1 MPRLVEYIIAVG
13 IKRPKVDS
21 TESPEL
27 IKRYPREDH
36 KDFPLHPDIVFFCQP
51 EGCSTSSKKI
61 SLHQINTFV
70 FTLTDKETSITRFG
84 ICCNFFRPCLGAP
97 QNNKK
102 QVEQLSLEGDLIEK
116 KDVNEIDK
124 KRLSLNSLT
133 KKSSLA
139 SNLVL
144 CYSLTSICIIS
155 SFPFFSTFRE
165 CLYVL
170 RKLVESRNNNKK
182 EIFDKLS
189 NDLVD
194 DINQNINQLTLIQ
207 CRNWSLLFNNQD
219 YLNSQSI
226 NTDILDVDY
235 WIRNLLKIP
244 LPVSGLNRVEVEL
257 LPRHIQPPLTFALP
271 ESSRF
276 SFSDYPVHLPLE
288 LLGVETC
295 LKILTCIMLE
305 HKVVIQSR
313 DYNALSISVMSLTT
327 MLYPLEYMFPII
339 PLLPTCMKNAEQL
352 LLAPS
357 PFVIGIPS
365 SFFRIKGMS
374 FQVPNDILIVDLDT
388 NKMSVPLSMDEIPSL
403 PEPEGTILKDELNQR
418 FIKIVRK
425 WRAQSRDAA
434 LADAYFAMDLMCG
447 FQKRLKVRVNPRR
460 ERVDDSWSTLQL
472 INMGKPRLL
481 LQNTI
486 IFIILYYIYIYIY
499 IFFFFFFF
507 YFLACLFSPH
517 SVSDID
523 GDSSSPLIGR
533 MNERNNNFYGNDID
547 SVDIA
552 VRCALAKF
560 FMSPNVLGNFMNH
573 TRVLRLY
580 PRPVVALQK
589 EAFIISRPC
598 QSKFIE
604 ALAKTQAV
612 EYFAEW
618 MVNPTNTVFKKV
630 EAGIYDP
637 RIIGDKPRWYSH
649 YVQPFYYQVHNPHSH
664 LGSDLVDDSDSDPN
678 FDEPDNIKNGD
689 HDLDEHNACSCC
701 SSFEDSDSEVID
713 VFGSEDNACDEAS
726 LNNNLNHIN
735 SKIQELYDTS
745 YSNVLTDQDA
755 EEIKERINT
764 NSVFLTPV
772 YRAEEKG
779 NTYTAELAK
788 NKVHLPEPLIVPR
801 ANSFAALT
809 SNDKKSIE
817 LVGKMAIGRSLS
829 AVLGSIKSKSGP
841 KSSVSESNSSV
852 VSASNMNSSL
862 KGKPVKLISS
872 RNLEGRRESDITE
885 SIRIIEPNDQKIYSS
900 DNQQF
905 LTEVAGY
912 VKSGDGVGWLSTKRL
927 RRILVHEGLRQY
939 LINQLDLDVKD
950 KQVILND
957 VHISRNVYRGYLELL
972 KLIVEGY
979 ENSIIKCGLGG
990 LSSVFHFL
998 EIAHRYYCGKR
1009 YHDDSTLTDE
1019 PATNGKK
1026 SEGLS
1031 TGILKDSEDHDSD
1044 RSQHFHRDLS
1054 FFSKPKIN
1062 IEKNNKKTSLQNHGS
1077 VTQNGASETQNGAS
1091 ETQNGASKTQNGASE
1106 TQNGASETQ
1115 NGASVTQNTQIQINS
1130 IPIVNGLKK
1139 IQTKYL
1145 VTKSNTSG
1153 GFRYNS
1159 GVCEKSTFELA
1170 GRGVNGTGRRYLF
1183 EGLNHNRTSILWD
1196 NMDFWEY
1203 SFLDSVASEREAA
1216 GMDVNHLE
1224 LINRYKSLSPQE
1236 KHLLEEDE
1244 DNLLAVLLHN
1254 MIAFMLCMDVSKKE
1268 IKRKIRRLL
1277 GKSHI
1282 GLSQTHWI
1290 DNLLDDIDKL
1300 EGNDIDLM
1308 IPKSR
1313 LLKIQIFVVHLG
1325 DNQSGTMIF
1334 LEVREDSIVLKSTNG
1349 NIVEHWWYESVVN
1362 MSCSPRTKVVC
1373 IWIRAEEETALHKI
1387 CTRKCKK
1394 LYNSIKESMQ
1404 KAADRLNIRGVG
1416 VNLGGN
1422 FTVVDNATGQ
1432 QGKLK
1437 VSLEG
1442 VDIIFVDKKV
1452 SIEISNL
1459 KNCCAKDKLLK
1470 VEEFLPLDQT
1480 IHEHKFFT
1488 AQANEICYAI
1498 LCLFSYVAASK
1509 HALTSAT
1516 GSLAS
1521 DN

>member
-84 ICCNFFRPCLGAP
+84 ICCNFFRPCLGVP

-102 QVEQLSLEGDLIEK
+102 QVESLSLEGDLTEK
-116 KDVNEIDK
+116 KDFVNEVDK
-124 KRLSLNSLT
+124 KRHSLNSLN

-144 CYSLTSICIIS
+144 CYSLTSVCIIS

-182 EIFDKLS
+182 EIFDKSS

-305 HKVVIQSR
+305 HKVVLQSR

-403 PEPEGTILKDELNQR
+403 PEPEGTILKDELNQ
-418 FIKIVRK
+418 
-425 WRAQSRDAA
+425 
-434 LADAYFAMDLMCG
+434 C
-447 FQKRLKVRVNPRR
+447 
-460 ERVDDSWSTLQL
+460 
-472 INMGKPRLL
+472 
-481 LQNTI
+481 
-486 IFIILYYIYIYIY
+486 
-499 IFFFFFFF
+499 
-507 YFLACLFSPH
+507 LACLFSPH

-560 FMSPNVLGNFMNH
+560 FMSPNVLGNFINH

-589 EAFIISRPC
+589 EAFIKSR
-598 QSKFIE
+598 QSQSRFIE

-678 FDEPDNIKNGD
+678 FDELPDNIKNGD

-726 LNNNLNHIN
+726 LNSNLNHIN

-745 YSNVLTDQDA
+745 YSNVLTEQDA

-772 YRAEEKG
+772 YRAEGKG
-779 NTYTAELAK
+779 NIYTAELTK
-788 NKVHLPEPLIVPR
+788 NKDHLPESLIVPR
-801 ANSFAALT
+801 ANSFAAFT

-817 LVGKMAIGRSLS
+817 LVGKMAIGRSFS
-829 AVLGSIKSKSGP
+829 AVLGSLKSKSSP
-841 KSSVSESNSSV
+841 KSSVSESSV
-852 VSASNMNSSL
+852 VTASSMNSSL
-862 KGKPVKLISS
+862 KGKPVKLFSP
-872 RNLEGRRESDITE
+872 RNLEGRRESDISE
-885 SIRIIEPNDQKIYSS
+885 SIKIIEPNDQKIYSS

-979 ENSIIKCGLGG
+979 ENSMIKCGLGG

-1019 PATNGKK
+1019 PSTTGKK

-1031 TGILKDSEDHDSD
+1031 NGILKDSEDHDSD
-1044 RSQHFHRDLS
+1044 RSQHYHRDLS

-1062 IEKNNKKTSLQNHGS
+1062 IEKNNNKKTSLQNHGS
-1077 VTQNGASETQNGAS
+1077 LTQNDGSETQNGAS
-1091 ETQNGASKTQNGASE
+1091 
-1106 TQNGASETQ
+1106 
-1115 NGASVTQNTQIQINS
+1115 
-1130 IPIVNGLKK
+1130 
-1139 IQTKYL
+1139 
-1145 VTKSNTSG
+1145 
-1153 GFRYNS
+1153 
-1159 GVCEKSTFELA
+1159 
-1170 GRGVNGTGRRYLF
+1170 
-1183 EGLNHNRTSILWD
+1183 
-1196 NMDFWEY
+1196 
-1203 SFLDSVASEREAA
+1203 
-1216 GMDVNHLE
+1216 
-1224 LINRYKSLSPQE
+1224 
-1236 KHLLEEDE
+1236 
-1244 DNLLAVLLHN
+1244 
-1254 MIAFMLCMDVSKKE
+1254 
-1268 IKRKIRRLL
+1268 
-1277 GKSHI
+1277 
-1282 GLSQTHWI
+1282 
-1290 DNLLDDIDKL
+1290 
-1300 EGNDIDLM
+1300 
-1308 IPKSR
+1308 
-1313 LLKIQIFVVHLG
+1313 
-1325 DNQSGTMIF
+1325 
-1334 LEVREDSIVLKSTNG
+1334 
-1349 NIVEHWWYESVVN
+1349 
-1362 MSCSPRTKVVC
+1362 
-1373 IWIRAEEETALHKI
+1373 
-1387 CTRKCKK
+1387 
-1394 LYNSIKESMQ
+1394 
-1404 KAADRLNIRGVG
+1404 
-1416 VNLGGN
+1416 
-1422 FTVVDNATGQ
+1422 
-1432 QGKLK
+1432 
-1437 VSLEG
+1437 
-1442 VDIIFVDKKV
+1442 
-1452 SIEISNL
+1452 
-1459 KNCCAKDKLLK
+1459 
-1470 VEEFLPLDQT
+1470 
-1480 IHEHKFFT
+1480 
-1488 AQANEICYAI
+1488 
-1498 LCLFSYVAASK
+1498 
-1509 HALTSAT
+1509 
-1516 GSLAS
+1516 
-1521 DN
+1521 